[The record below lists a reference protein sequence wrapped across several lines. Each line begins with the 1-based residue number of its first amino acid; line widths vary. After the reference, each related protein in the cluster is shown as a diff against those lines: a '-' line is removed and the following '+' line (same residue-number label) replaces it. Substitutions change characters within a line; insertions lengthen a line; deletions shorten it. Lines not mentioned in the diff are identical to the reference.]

1 MIVAS
6 VDHRDPDR
14 PLGVEC
20 PSGHVA
26 ATPPHVF
33 EEARRTRLLRELHAW
48 FADRDREGLSE
59 DEVAAVLDAPGLL
72 LLRTDR
78 HRRITWVSQSLVDS
92 VGWSRSDLV
101 GRTVASFLDPD
112 YRAATEA
119 ARDAFYEA
127 GGSSRWHTFAWRTP
141 DGGRRIVSGLPVP
154 VRDDEGL
161 VSGSVSVLR
170 DVTTESEAGG
180 LLRGVL
186 DSMLDPLA
194 VMSPVYDAAGAL
206 SDLVYVAVN
215 KAACTRLGLD
225 EELLVGGTMR
235 GVFPSRAADFVAAA
249 CASGATV
256 VRGAAE
262 LRVKESDRIAT
273 MATGLRAL
281 GIVVDETPD
290 GATIHGGALR
300 GGSVESHGDHRIA
313 MAFAVAAQLAD
324 GEVRIGDVANVAT
337 SFPGFDGLARV
348 AGMQLDAG

>member
-249 CASGATV
+249 CATVLSSGNP
-256 VRGAAE
+256 
-262 LRVKESDRIAT
+262 LH
-273 MATGLRAL
+273 L
-281 GIVVDETPD
+281 VDQQ
-290 GATIHGGALR
+290 
-300 GGSVESHGDHRIA
+300 
-313 MAFAVAAQLAD
+313 FAD
-324 GEVRIGDVANVAT
+324 GRLPGTRYDIQITLVETCVAITWREVPDRG
-337 SFPGFDGLARV
+337 P
-348 AGMQLDAG
+348 Q